1 MTEQDYID
9 VTNLA
14 KLRMMQTILRDVLA
28 MRQEE
33 QSIEKDIGIPLA
45 KWIERLEKTGPRIT
59 ENIRS

>member
-28 MRQEE
+28 MRPEE
-33 QSIEKDIGIPLA
+33 ESIQKDIGIPLA
-45 KWIERLEKTGPRIT
+45 KWVERLEKKGPRIS
-59 ENIRS
+59 R